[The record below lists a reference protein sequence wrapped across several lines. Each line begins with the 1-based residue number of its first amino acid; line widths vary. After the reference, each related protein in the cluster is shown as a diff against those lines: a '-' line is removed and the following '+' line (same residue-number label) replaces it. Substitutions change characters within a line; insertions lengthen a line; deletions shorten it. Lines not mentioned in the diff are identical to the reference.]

1 MKKEKKVYSKLNTD
15 SETLAMGYC
24 GFNTG
29 VLREKDTADMLNLH
43 QKFSSESF
51 FGAAAWVIFTF
62 LCSLQHSSA
71 ANLISA
77 AA

>member
-29 VLREKDTADMLNLH
+29 VLREKDTAD
-43 QKFSSESF
+43 
-51 FGAAAWVIFTF
+51 
-62 LCSLQHSSA
+62 
-71 ANLISA
+71 
-77 AA
+77 